1 MSVSFGSA
9 GAWMLVLLVVS
20 TVYSGL
26 AVWLLLLGIASVFAC
41 VGMASGIFTVDILA
55 AVTARVL
62 GLLENDLLQALPLYV
77 GVGFLMDRLKIAQ
90 AIFGVVSV
98 LLGRLGAASACAALL
113 LGALIAPMIGSV
125 ASSATVLGR
134 VLGPQLHKMRS
145 ARAAA
150 LISLASTIGVVVPP
164 SLVLLLLGDA
174 LMRAHTEAMQIPG
187 LAQETLRTINTQD
200 VFHAALLPSLALV
213 SAWLVATWWQ
223 GRNTPAV
230 PFKISV
236 GQTWT
241 GWVSIVFIGL
251 LFGGVFMGLLRAVEA
266 AASAAIAMAFFGL
279 LSKKMSH
286 ADWSIVLRETLELSG
301 ALMALLVGAS
311 VFSLVFRLFGTDIW
325 ITQALANSY
334 FSATVTAA
342 LVLLG
347 VGFCAL
353 ALDALE
359 MIFVII
365 PIVAPPLIGLL
376 RDAQQVAV
384 LLLLV
389 LQASFLIP
397 PVGYAVIVARVSVSP
412 APHTASMWRALAPFM
427 VIQALAL
434 ILVFRFPYLVHGL
447 DATKT
452 SEAPPPSLT
461 IEDQLR
467 AIGHSRS
474 VRGSAD

>member
-1 MSVSFGSA
+1 
-9 GAWMLVLLVVS
+9 VLS
-20 TVYSGL
+20 
-26 AVWLLLLGIASVFAC
+26 
-41 VGMASGIFTVDILA
+41 
-55 AVTARVL
+55 
-62 GLLENDLLQALPLYV
+62 
-77 GVGFLMDRLKIAQ
+77 
-90 AIFGVVSV
+90 
-98 LLGRLGAASACAALL
+98 
-113 LGALIAPMIGSV
+113 
-125 ASSATVLGR
+125 
-134 VLGPQLHKMRS
+134 
-145 ARAAA
+145 
-150 LISLASTIGVVVPP
+150 
-164 SLVLLLLGDA
+164 
-174 LMRAHTEAMQIPG
+174 
-187 LAQETLRTINTQD
+187 
-200 VFHAALLPSLALV
+200 
-213 SAWLVATWWQ
+213 
-223 GRNTPAV
+223 
-230 PFKISV
+230 
-236 GQTWT
+236 
-241 GWVSIVFIGL
+241 
-251 LFGGVFMGLLRAVEA
+251 
-266 AASAAIAMAFFGL
+266 
-279 LSKKMSH
+279 
-286 ADWSIVLRETLELSG
+286 ETLELSG
-301 ALMALLVGAS
+301 ALMALLVGSS

-334 FSATVTAA
+334 FSANVTAA

-452 SEAPPPSLT
+452 SEAQPSSLT